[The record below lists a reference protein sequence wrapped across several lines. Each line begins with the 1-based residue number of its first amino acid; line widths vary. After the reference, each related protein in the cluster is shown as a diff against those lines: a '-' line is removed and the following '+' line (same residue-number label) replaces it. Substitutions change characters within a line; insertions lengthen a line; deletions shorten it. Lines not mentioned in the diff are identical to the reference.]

1 MNTIIKVYRFIF
13 ARKVFYKLNKLL
25 FRCSLSGLGILNYES
40 DKVSG
45 EDSFLRCYLKNK
57 KDVVVIDV
65 GANVGDYSRKVMEIN
80 PSAVIYAFE
89 PHPKSYAKLQMAIK
103 SENFHPVNS
112 AVSDSAGVL
121 TLYDY
126 EILDGSS
133 HASLY
138 RDVIE
143 GIHNKNS
150 CKHEVKTVSLGE
162 FFSANNI
169 NEVSLLKVDTEGNE
183 LKVLMG
189 ISEFIKSGKIKLI
202 HFEFNEMNVS
212 SRVFF
217 RDFWKMLPNF
227 HLYRL
232 LPNGMIKIEDYR
244 PIFCELYG
252 YQNIVAV
259 LKNDHPYPL

>member
-1 MNTIIKVYRFIF
+1 MNTIIKVYRYLF
-13 ARKVFYKLNKLL
+13 ARKIFYKLNKLL
-25 FRCSLSGLGILNYES
+25 FRCSLSGLGVLNYES
-40 DKVSG
+40 GKVSG
-45 EDSFLRCYLKNK
+45 EELFLRRYLKNI

-65 GANVGDYSRKVMEIN
+65 GANVGDYSKKVMEIN
-80 PSAVIYAFE
+80 SSAIIYAFE
-89 PHPKSYAKLQMAIK
+89 PHPKSYTKLQMAIE
-103 SENFHPVNS
+103 SENFHPINS
-112 AVSDSAGVL
+112 AVSDSTEVL

-143 GIHNKNS
+143 NIHHEKS
-150 CKHEVKTVSLGE
+150 CKHEVQTISLGE
-162 FFSANNI
+162 FFIANNI
-169 NEVSLLKVDTEGNE
+169 HEVSLLKIDTEGNE

-189 ISEFIKSGKIKLI
+189 ITEFIESGKIRLI

-212 SRVFF
+212 SRVYF
-217 RDFWKMLPNF
+217 RDFWKMLSNY

-232 LPNGMIKIEDYR
+232 LPSGMIKIEDYR
-244 PIFCELYG
+244 PIYCELYG

-259 LKNDHPYPL
+259 LKDHTNT

>member
-1 MNTIIKVYRFIF
+1 LNTIIKIYRFIF
-13 ARKVFYKLNKLL
+13 ARKIFYKLNKLL

-45 EDSFLRCYLKNK
+45 EDSFLRRCLKNK

-65 GANVGDYSRKVMEIN
+65 GANVGNYSKKVMEIN
-80 PSAVIYAFE
+80 SSAIIYAFE
-89 PHPKSYAKLQMAIK
+89 PHPKSYAKLQMAIE
-103 SENFHPVNS
+103 SENFHPINS
-112 AVSDSAGVL
+112 AATDSTGVM

-138 RDVIE
+138 QDVIE
-143 GIHNKNS
+143 GIHHKNS

-169 NEVSLLKVDTEGNE
+169 NEVGLLKVDTEGNE

-189 ISEFIKSGKIKLI
+189 ISDFIESGKIKLI

-217 RDFWKMLPNF
+217 RDFWKILPSY

-232 LPNGMIKIEDYR
+232 LPNGMIKIENYR
-244 PIFCELYG
+244 PVDCELFA
-252 YQNIVAV
+252 YQNIIAV
-259 LKNDHPYPL
+259 LKEYDVFA